1 LGACWRKTGVAK
13 SSARIFKPF
22 WRRSLSD
29 SFTGDQTWV
38 NSLDGSVSPGEAWC
52 GRESAGGSGGQ
63 KEVGMTLSEKSVDAG
78 SACLGST
85 SVGGLGSSWMLIF
98 LSVSVG
104 VGLARLDEELVDQ
117 GRSIVG
123 GLDWFDA
130 VVCDEDVEV
139 EEVPGS
145 D

>member
-1 LGACWRKTGVAK
+1 
-13 SSARIFKPF
+13 
-22 WRRSLSD
+22 
-29 SFTGDQTWV
+29 
-38 NSLDGSVSPGEAWC
+38 
-52 GRESAGGSGGQ
+52 
-63 KEVGMTLSEKSVDAG
+63 MTLSAKSVDAG

-139 EEVPGS
+139 EEVPGR
-145 D
+145 DKGIGEY